1 MEIATVSTTRLHY
14 QHKVIVDLIDGLND
28 DLIRHPVVPGKWSLF
43 ENLVHLQTYQ
53 HVFNRRVEAIRD
65 GHEPCFESYS
75 ADQDPEFQ
83 ENCRRP
89 TREVLQDL
97 LHVRKEMAAR
107 LPQLSSRE
115 LSLCGVHGVFGRMN
129 LAEWVNFFLLHEAHH
144 LYAMF
149 RQAAVLRQSLH
160 TTSAPGS

>member
-14 QHKVIVDLIDGLND
+14 QHKVIVDLMDGLND
-28 DLIRHPVVPGKWSLF
+28 DLIRHPVVSGKWSLF

-53 HVFNRRVEAIRD
+53 HVFNRRVEAILGGD
-65 GHEPCFESYS
+65 EPSFEIYS
-75 ADQDPEFQ
+75 ADQDAEFLD
-83 ENCRRP
+83 NCGRP

-97 LHVRKEMAAR
+97 LQVRKQMAAR
-107 LPQLSSRE
+107 LPQLSSPE
-115 LSLCGVHGVFGRMN
+115 LARCGVHCVFGRMN

-149 RQAAVLRQSLH
+149 RQAAVLRQSLL
-160 TTSAPGS
+160 TTSAAGS